1 VAQHTDWLAHYNT
14 FTMETSR

>member
-1 VAQHTDWLAHYNT
+1 MAQHTDWLAHYNT